1 MNSVKKTV
9 FSGDSP
15 RTKEMFLG
23 IQRQEN
29 REVKMSGEIWTVK
42 VRERTEKV
50 LSDNVVTVI
59 GE

>member
-1 MNSVKKTV
+1 MKKTV